1 MGFARKIRPGR
12 ATRAA
17 VALLAAAVLVACGG
31 KGPSPTSSST
41 GSVSAQAAA
50 ARRALCHDL
59 LQFGGGVFRVPNL
72 QRVLPK
78 LKADAKQLD
87 RAGDTQTAAA
97 VRMLE
102 AATNKL
108 IAALKGQGDVS
119 AANQGML
126 HALGSIPN
134 C

>member
-1 MGFARKIRPGR
+1 
-12 ATRAA
+12 
-17 VALLAAAVLVACGG
+17 VACGG
-31 KGPSPTSSST
+31 NGSSSTSSTKTSSS
-41 GSVSAQAAA
+41 AQVAA
-50 ARRALCHDL
+50 ARRELCHDL

-78 LKADAKQLD
+78 LKADAQKLKQ
-87 RAGDTQTAAA
+87 AGDTRGAAA
-97 VRMLE
+97 VRNLE
-102 AATNKL
+102 SATRKL

-126 HALGSIPN
+126 HALASVPS